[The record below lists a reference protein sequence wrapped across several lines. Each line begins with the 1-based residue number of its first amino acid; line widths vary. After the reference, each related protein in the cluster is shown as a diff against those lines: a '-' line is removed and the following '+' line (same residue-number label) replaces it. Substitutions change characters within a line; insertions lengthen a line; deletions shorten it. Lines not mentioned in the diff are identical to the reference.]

1 MLFLPDGSTMQDSI
15 PLLSIS
21 RPNIPYLQRP
31 FESVV
36 AKLDTHLATR
46 PYLLGGRPSFG
57 DFGIWGNIYQAW
69 TDPTAG
75 SYMNKNAR
83 HLVAWIERMLAP
95 DYEGAFETLEAL
107 TPTLR
112 PGGQEV

>member
-1 MLFLPDGSTMQDSI
+1 LFAANNGCCFFLMDRPCR
-15 PLLSIS
+15 IS
-21 RPNIPYLQRP
+21 P
-31 FESVV
+31 
-36 AKLDTHLATR
+36 
-46 PYLLGGRPSFG
+46 PSFA

-95 DYEGAFETLEAL
+95 DDQGPFETLEAL
-107 TPTLR
+107 GPTLR
-112 PGGQEV
+112 PLLKTDIAERFLKWSVANDKAWKAE

>member
-1 MLFLPDGSTMQDSI
+1 M
-15 PLLSIS
+15 
-21 RPNIPYLQRP
+21 
-31 FESVV
+31 V
-36 AKLDTHLATR
+36 AKLDTYLATR

-95 DYEGAFETLEAL
+95 DYEGPFETFEAL